1 MNITC
6 AKCQTTYQI
15 ADTKVPAGGARA
27 NCPNCGNQIIIP
39 AKGGSG
45 KSSNLLVKSES
56 ADYGQ
61 TISYDFQQV
70 DQSNTEVSELLKQVS
85 DADPFLTP
93 GVTYVV
99 KDTLTDE
106 SFPVTGPQVSVG
118 RSGSDVNLGD
128 PEVSRRHCILKIYGE
143 DVVLIDMESTNGT
156 FIQGKRVMTA
166 RLRKDE
172 PFTVGNTTLV
182 LTTAG

>member
-1 MNITC
+1 
-6 AKCQTTYQI
+6 
-15 ADTKVPAGGARA
+15 
-27 NCPNCGNQIIIP
+27 
-39 AKGGSG
+39 
-45 KSSNLLVKSES
+45 
-56 ADYGQ
+56 
-61 TISYDFQQV
+61 
-70 DQSNTEVSELLKQVS
+70 
-85 DADPFLTP
+85 
-93 GVTYVV
+93 
-99 KDTLTDE
+99 
-106 SFPVTGPQVSVG
+106 
-118 RSGSDVNLGD
+118 VNLGD